1 MNYIIVLFKNKKKK
15 KIIKQYST
23 EKRAKKK
30 FMDLIKL
37 NEKIIF
43 EKVIENATES
53 EYEIGLLT
61 NQTNV
66 QDSITIKDKY
76 GRNKTANLD
85 DPNYVF
91 LDMNHFKIEEKIY
104 DWQKKT
110 KISFEEVVKKY
121 LNNKNLKNIFTL
133 NNKICIQEDDKI
145 YVFSLK
151 DTFESYRFLEVLQNY
166 FIQNKRS
173 DGIFVRD
180 VSNAQRKWLYQVLR
194 DKGFDIKRLY
204 RLKTTF
210 SKR

>member
-15 KIIKQYST
+15 KIIKQYYT

-30 FMDLIKL
+30 FMDLINT
-37 NEKIIF
+37 NEKIVF

-53 EYEIGLLT
+53 EYELGLLT
-61 NQTNV
+61 NQTNI
-66 QDSITIKDKY
+66 QESITIKDKY
-76 GRNKTANLD
+76 GRNKTANLE

-91 LDMNHFKIEEKIY
+91 LDMKPFKVEEKIY

-110 KISFEEVVKKY
+110 KVSFDNILKIY

-133 NNKICIQEDDKI
+133 NNKICIQEDDRI

-151 DTFESYRFLEVLQNY
+151 DTFESYRFLEALQNY

-173 DGIFVRD
+173 DGIFVKD
-180 VSNAQRKWLYQVLR
+180 VSNAQRKWLYQILKG
-194 DKGFDIKRLY
+194 KGFDIKRLY

>member
-15 KIIKQYST
+15 KIIKQYYT

-30 FMDLIKL
+30 FMDLINT
-37 NEKIIF
+37 NEKIVF

-53 EYEIGLLT
+53 EYELGLLT
-61 NQTNV
+61 NQTNI
-66 QDSITIKDKY
+66 QESITIKDKY
-76 GRNKTANLD
+76 GRNKTANLE

-91 LDMNHFKIEEKIY
+91 LDMKPFKVEEKIY

-110 KISFEEVVKKY
+110 KVSFDNILKIY

-133 NNKICIQEDDKI
+133 NNKICIQEDDRI

-173 DGIFVRD
+173 DGIFVKD
-180 VSNAQRKWLYQVLR
+180 VSNAQRKWLYQILK

>member
-1 MNYIIVLFKNKKKK
+1 MKPFK
-15 KIIKQYST
+15 
-23 EKRAKKK
+23 
-30 FMDLIKL
+30 
-37 NEKIIF
+37 
-43 EKVIENATES
+43 V
-53 EYEIGLLT
+53 
-61 NQTNV
+61 
-66 QDSITIKDKY
+66 
-76 GRNKTANLD
+76 
-85 DPNYVF
+85 
-91 LDMNHFKIEEKIY
+91 EEKIY

-110 KISFEEVVKKY
+110 KVSFDNILKIY

-133 NNKICIQEDDKI
+133 NNKICIQEDDRI

-173 DGIFVRD
+173 DGIFVKD
-180 VSNAQRKWLYQVLR
+180 VSNAQRKWLYQILK